1 MLKNKIFDLRN
12 LGYSY
17 RQISKQL
24 CCSISTVSY
33 HLRNEINTNIIKPI
47 DDIKKEKIREYY
59 KSNTL
64 EETAKFFNVSPTT
77 VKKYSDNKRS
87 ILSKEEK
94 RERHNQ
100 RVSNR
105 RRECKRILVE
115 YKGGRCI
122 KCGYDK
128 YIGAL
133 EFHHIDPTQK
143 DFNISNKGKT
153 ISLENLK
160 KEVDK
165 CDLVCSNCHKEIHG
179 NVS

>member
-1 MLKNKIFDLRN
+1 MLKDRILELRRKD
-12 LGYSY
+12 YSY
-17 RQISKQL
+17 DRISKEL
-24 CCSISTVSY
+24 NCAKSTVSY
-33 HLRNEINTNIIKPI
+33 HLKDEINKNIIFKIPI
-47 DDIKKEKIREYY
+47 DTQIKINNFY

-77 VKKYSDNKRS
+77 VTKYSDNKRS

-105 RRECKRILVE
+105 RRECKRILVD

-143 DFNISNKGKT
+143 DFTISNKGKT

-165 CDLVCSNCHKEIHG
+165 CVLVCSNCHREIHG